1 MQIKREWCFPFLR
14 SYDMRGKPFVADDL
28 RKPVLVTSFKT
39 RPVYANPQMCRLV
52 GYSQEEILADRLELV
67 LTTRTKF
74 SFQRTLLGV
83 WEKMGVSDVRQSV
96 VELLSQS
103 GDLIMVQATGQF
115 FYGPDGHLRCTVL
128 CVERVLGVT
137 RPPWTL
143 GDDPVG
149 EEEHQQRLE
158 LYREAIRQREER
170 EWKRVEDS
178 YYDPFFPAAAASPPA
193 TAVVAGGDHQP
204 LPQAWDK
211 EFLQFFV

>member
-1 MQIKREWCFPFLR
+1 
-14 SYDMRGKPFVADDL
+14 MRGKPFVADDL

-103 GDLIMVQATGQF
+103 GDLIMVQAAAQF

-178 YYDPFFPAAAASPPA
+178 YFDPFFPAAALASPPA